1 MDLKDSAQRPVRP
14 PCYLCMRCMSTPSQV
29 LNWRHRKHLSPHA
42 AQNLSTLNHLELL
55 TSLKYQDVSNSLSY
69 FLPSTKCYRFFS
81 FLKDDTYQ
89 EHTGLRSF
97 VGILASFVSPDVYK
111 LITYSVCSTLR
122 TKSQI
127 HIFLNLQFKSNSKP
141 ISTEICLKI

>member
-42 AQNLSTLNHLELL
+42 AQNLSTLNHLKLL

-69 FLPSTKCYRFFS
+69 FLPSTKCCR
-81 FLKDDTYQ
+81 FLKHDTYQ

-111 LITYSVCSTLR
+111 LIAYSVCSAFL
-122 TKSQI
+122 TKSPI
-127 HIFLNLQFKSNSKP
+127 HIFLILQFKSNSKL
-141 ISTEICLKI
+141 ISIELCLKI